1 MYLWIKAFHLMSI
14 VTWFAAMFYLPRLYV
29 YHAMARDKGEYAS
42 MDTFMVMERK
52 LYRGIMTPSMVA
64 VLLLGALLVWLN
76 PALMSQGWLH
86 AKLAL
91 VVALVGYHHVCLIY
105 LKQLA
110 EDRCRRSATFFRVF
124 NELPVLALVAIVI
137 LAVVKPF

>member
-52 LYRGIMTPSMVA
+52 LYRGICFCDLFFQA
-64 VLLLGALLVWLN
+64 IAGWIRNALQ
-76 PALMSQGWLH
+76 PAIKNERTH
-86 AKLAL
+86 ALF
-91 VVALVGYHHVCLIY
+91 
-105 LKQLA
+105 
-110 EDRCRRSATFFRVF
+110 D
-124 NELPVLALVAIVI
+124 
-137 LAVVKPF
+137 